1 MFEILD
7 KFEFKGEKDNLKRK
21 SSGFRSE
28 YIEVNVRIIERGD
41 GVDGVKIDLYG
52 L

>member
-7 KFEFKGEKDNLKRK
+7 KFEFKGEKDNWK